1 MKTRSAALCGLLCT
15 ALLWVGCSGQRLTEA
30 ERPAQEPT
38 MVIEPPDVTI
48 ETDVEPLAPEGIET
62 RAVEVVRYR
71 DTTSAPTIDL
81 EALMVD
87 RATEEV
93 TARFRVGDQT
103 IEETSRLPAVGERWW
118 LTVEDLGD
126 TLVTNK
132 EVEGTP
138 RADTVE
144 VVRPEQPEQ
153 EDGFWTRVG
162 RTLRLLLAFAG
173 GLVFGVVF
181 GRIFL

>member
-1 MKTRSAALCGLLCT
+1 MKTRSAALCGLLCI

-38 MVIEPPDVTI
+38 IVIEPPDVTI

-87 RATEEV
+87 RVTEEV

-144 VVRPEQPEQ
+144 VVRPDPETTKTWWEKLTGQ
-153 EDGFWTRVG
+153 
-162 RTLRLLLAFAG
+162 LRLLIIAG
-173 GLVFGVVF
+173 ISFSVGFVIGRTFG
-181 GRIFL
+181 